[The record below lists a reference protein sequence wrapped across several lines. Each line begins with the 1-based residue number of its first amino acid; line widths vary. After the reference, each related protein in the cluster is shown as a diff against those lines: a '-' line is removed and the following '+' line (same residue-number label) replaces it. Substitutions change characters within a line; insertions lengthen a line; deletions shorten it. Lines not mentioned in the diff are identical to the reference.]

1 MTKQEN
7 SLTDSTIV
15 MAVGHH
21 HLFHLVAPTVAKAK
35 GWFEAEGIT
44 DYEFVITGTDERTLL
59 EMNQGKIQ
67 IAMDPKPALLIKEFL
82 EGSRFFIIAGWLN
95 KPPFTLVGAKG
106 IKTVRDL
113 KGKRV
118 GSREL
123 GGIDAVQMKNFLRSQ
138 GLDPE
143 KDIELIVSGMNSR
156 AQQQPLL
163 DSGKL
168 QAAMILRGEA
178 PGMVPEGYTI
188 LADFNDIYPD
198 GFPQRVIATTEEFL
212 EKHSKLIKPFLKAMI
227 RAFRMMNQNYPETL
241 KIINE
246 AVARGEIK
254 WDRDIDHDLWKTKYP
269 FFDAIPLDGMVTRK
283 GLETVVREGREV
295 GKIPASFKME
305 DILRL
310 EFVIEAAREVDAQF
324 GKGYE

>member
-1 MTKQEN
+1 MTNQN

-44 DYEFVITGTDERTLL
+44 NYEFVITGTDERTLL
-59 EMNQGKIQ
+59 EMNLGKIQ
-67 IAMDPKPALLIKEFL
+67 IGMDPKPALVIKEYL
-82 EGSRFFIIAGWLN
+82 EGSRFFIVGGWLN
-95 KPPFTLVGAKG
+95 KPPFSLVGAKG
-106 IKTVRDL
+106 IKTVQDL

-123 GGIDAVQMKNFLRSQ
+123 GGIDAVQMKNYLRSQ

-178 PGMVPEGYTI
+178 PGMVPDGYS
-188 LADFNDIYPD
+188 LLVDFNDVYPD
-198 GFPQRVIATTEEFL
+198 GFPQRVIAVTEDFL
-212 EKHSKLIKPFLKAMI
+212 KNKSHLIKPFLKAMI

-246 AVARGEIK
+246 AVARGELK
-254 WDRDIDHDLWKTKYP
+254 WDRDIDHELWKTKYP
-269 FFDAIPLDGMVTRK
+269 FFDAIPADGMVTIK
-283 GLETVVREGREV
+283 GLQTVINEGRSA

-305 DILRL
+305 DILRT
-310 EFVIEAAREVDAQF
+310 EYVIAAAQEVDAQF
-324 GKGYE
+324 GQGYE

>member
-7 SLTDSTIV
+7 TLANSAIV

-35 GWFEAEGIT
+35 GWFEAEGIKN
-44 DYEFVITGTDERTLL
+44 YEFVITGTDERTLL
-59 EMNQGKIQ
+59 EMNQGRIQ
-67 IAMDPKPALLIKEFL
+67 IGMDPKPMLVIKEFL
-82 EGSRFFIIAGWLN
+82 EGSRIFIIGGWLN
-95 KPPFTLVGAKG
+95 KPPFSLVGAKG
-106 IKTVRDL
+106 IKTVQDL

-123 GGIDAVQMKNFLRSQ
+123 GGIDAVQMKNYLRSQ

-178 PGMVPEGYTI
+178 PGMVPEGYT
-188 LADFNDIYPD
+188 LLVDFNDVYPD
-198 GFPQRVIATTEEFL
+198 GFPQRVIAVTEDFL
-212 EKHSKLIKPFLKAMI
+212 EKRSSVIKPFLKAMI
-227 RAFRMMNQNYPETL
+227 RAYRMMKQNYPETL

-254 WDRDIDHDLWKTKYP
+254 WDRDIDHELWKTKYP
-269 FFDAIPLDGMVTRK
+269 FFDAIPADGMVTLK
-283 GLETVVREGREV
+283 GLETVIREGREV

-305 DILRL
+305 DIVRL
-310 EFVIEAAREVDAQF
+310 DFVKDAAREVDAQF
-324 GKGYE
+324 GEGYE

>member
-1 MTKQEN
+1 MTKQVN
-7 SLTDSTIV
+7 SLTDSTLV

-21 HLFHLVAPTVAKAK
+21 HLFHLVAPTLAKAK

-44 DYEFVITGTDERTLL
+44 NYEFVVTGKDELTLPA
-59 EMNQGKIQ
+59 MSQGKIH
-67 IAMDPKPALLIKEFL
+67 IGLDPKPALLIKEFC
-82 EGSRFFIIAGWLN
+82 EGRRFKIIAGWLN
-95 KPPFTLVGAKG
+95 KPPFSLVGAKG
-106 IKTVRDL
+106 IKTAQDL
-113 KGKRV
+113 KGKRI
-118 GSREL
+118 GGREI
-123 GGIDAVQMKNFLRSQ
+123 GGIDTLQMKNFLRTQ
-138 GLDPE
+138 GVDPE
-143 KDIELIVSGMNSR
+143 KDVGLVVSGMNSR

-163 DSGKL
+163 DSGEI

-178 PGMVPEGYTI
+178 PAMVPEGYTI

-212 EKHSKLIKPFLKAMI
+212 EKRSNLIKPILKAMI
-227 RAFRMMNQNYPETL
+227 RAFRMMNQNYPETI
-241 KIINE
+241 KIIHA
-246 AVARGEIK
+246 AVARGELK

-269 FFDAIPLDGMVTRK
+269 FFDAIPADGMVTRK

-324 GKGYE
+324 GQGYE

>member
-1 MTKQEN
+1 MTEHK
-7 SLTDSTIV
+7 SITDCHVV

-35 GWFEAEGIT
+35 GWFAAEGIR

-67 IAMDPKPALLIKEFL
+67 IAMDPKPALLIKEYL
-82 EGSRFFIIAGWLN
+82 EGSRFFIIGGWLN
-95 KPPFTLVGAKG
+95 KPPFSLVGAKG
-106 IKTVRDL
+106 IKTAQDL
-113 KGKRV
+113 KGRRV

-178 PGMVPEGYTI
+178 PAMVPEGYTI

-198 GFPQRVIATTEEFL
+198 GFPQRVIATTEEFI
-212 EKHSKLIKPFLKAMI
+212 EKHSNVIKPFLKAMI

-241 KIINE
+241 KIIHE
-246 AVARGEIK
+246 AVAQGELK
-254 WDRDIDHDLWKTKYP
+254 WDRDIDHELWKTKYP
-269 FFDAIPLDGMVTRK
+269 FFDAIPADGMVTRK
-283 GLETVVREGREV
+283 GLETVVREGRSA
-295 GKIPASFKME
+295 GKIPASFNME

-310 EFVIEAAREVDAQF
+310 EFVIEAAQEVDAQF
-324 GKGYE
+324 GQGYE

>member
-1 MTKQEN
+1 MTN
-7 SLTDSTIV
+7 PSSLTDSTIV

-44 DYEFVITGTDERTLL
+44 NYEFVITGTDERTLL

-67 IAMDPKPALLIKEFL
+67 IGMDPKPALVIKEYL
-82 EGSRFFIIAGWLN
+82 EGSRYFIVGGWLN
-95 KPPFTLVGAKG
+95 KPPFSLVGAKG
-106 IKTVRDL
+106 IKTVQDL

-123 GGIDAVQMKNFLRSQ
+123 GGIDAVQMKNYLRSQ

-178 PGMVPEGYTI
+178 PGMVPDGYT
-188 LADFNDIYPD
+188 LLVDFNDVYPD
-198 GFPQRVIATTEEFL
+198 GFPQRVIAVTEEFL
-212 EKHSKLIKPFLKAMI
+212 AKHSNIIKPFLKAMI

-246 AVARGEIK
+246 AVARGELK
-254 WDRDIDHDLWKTKYP
+254 WDRDIDHELWKTKYP
-269 FFDAIPLDGMVTRK
+269 FFDAIPADGMVTIK
-283 GLETVVREGREV
+283 GLQTVINEGRSA

-305 DILRL
+305 DILRT
-310 EFVIEAAREVDAQF
+310 EYVIEAAREVDAQF
-324 GKGYE
+324 GQGYE

>member
-1 MTKQEN
+1 
-7 SLTDSTIV
+7 

-44 DYEFVITGTDERTLL
+44 NYEFVITGTDERTLL
-59 EMNQGKIQ
+59 EMNLGKIQ
-67 IAMDPKPALLIKEFL
+67 IGMDPKPALVIKEHL
-82 EGSRFFIIAGWLN
+82 EGSRFFIVGGWLN
-95 KPPFTLVGAKG
+95 KPPFSLVGAKG
-106 IKTVRDL
+106 IKTVQDL

-123 GGIDAVQMKNFLRSQ
+123 GGIDAVQMKNYLRSQ

-178 PGMVPEGYTI
+178 PGMVPDGYT
-188 LADFNDIYPD
+188 LLVDFNDVYPD
-198 GFPQRVIATTEEFL
+198 GFPQRVIAVTGEFL
-212 EKHSKLIKPFLKAMI
+212 EKHANLIKPFLKAMI

-241 KIINE
+241 KIINA
-246 AVARGEIK
+246 AVARGELK
-254 WDRDIDHDLWKTKYP
+254 WDRDIDHELWKTKYP
-269 FFDAIPLDGMVTRK
+269 FFDAIPADGMVTRK
-283 GLETVVREGREV
+283 GLETVVREGRSV
-295 GKIPASFKME
+295 GKIPESFKME

-310 EFVIEAAREVDAQF
+310 EYVIEAAKEVDAQF
-324 GKGYE
+324 GQGYE